1 MIALRTV
8 MHSNSWMQHKA
19 KVCLVMSQ
27 NPTKEKILLIRAQ
40 SAVERRRRQRIVSM
54 AVPGVVGVLTYLA
67 NSAFAYDSIRYAAL
81 NLAAIMMIG
90 VSATY
95 VIYNYLQTGFKFS
108 KEDDVVF
115 ELEKLNSKDSL
126 VEKNTSLADEVAY
139 LKKEFETL
147 KHSQPSIDE
156 SSRAE
161 ILQMLRTSIME
172 QASSDIAKE
181 HYAKLKLEATES
193 LKLRKVDH
201 GFELSRERLLKEVD
215 SLGRR
220 GSLNLG
226 IGGAVTM
233 IGLILLGM
241 TVFYEVTDVKDLLGM
256 ASHYVPRLSLII
268 LIEIFAYFFLSLYKA
283 GLSEIKYFQNEL
295 TNLEAKQLALQAAL
309 ETHENATISSVISKL
324 SDTERNHILNKDQ
337 TTIELER
344 AKLDSESKVAFGK
357 FVADFFQKVKPS
369 S

>member
-1 MIALRTV
+1 
-8 MHSNSWMQHKA
+8 
-19 KVCLVMSQ
+19 MSQ
-27 NPTKEKILLIRAQ
+27 NPHEEKILLNRAQ
-40 SAVERRRRQRIVSM
+40 AAVEKRRRQRIVSM
-54 AVPGVVGVLTYLA
+54 AVPGVVGVLAYLA
-67 NSAFAYDSIRYAAL
+67 NSAFGYDRIIYTFL

-95 VIYNYLQTGFKFS
+95 AIYNYLQTGFKFS
-108 KEDDVVF
+108 NEDDVAF
-115 ELEKLNSKDSL
+115 ELEKLSSEDSL
-126 VEKNTSLADEVAY
+126 VEKNSSLANEVAS

-147 KHSQPSIDE
+147 KHSQPTMDE
-156 SSRAE
+156 NSRAE
-161 ILQMLRTSIME
+161 ILEMMRARIME
-172 QASSDIAKE
+172 QANSDLAKE
-181 HYAKLKLEATES
+181 HYAKITLEASES
-193 LKLRKVDH
+193 LKRRKVDH
-201 GFELSRERLLKEVD
+201 GFELSRERLLKEID

-241 TVFYEVTDVKDLLGM
+241 TVFYEVSDVKDLLGM
-256 ASHYVPRLSLII
+256 ASHYLPRLSLII

-309 ETHENATISSVISKL
+309 ETNESAAISSVISKL
-324 SDTERNHILNKDQ
+324 SETERNHILNKDQ
-337 TTIELER
+337 TTIELEK
-344 AKLDSESKVAFGK
+344 AKLESESKVAFGK
-357 FVADFFQKVKPS
+357 FVTDFFQKVKPS